1 MRSKYATLAAARLA
15 LATIALDVV
24 FAAAFLVLYWHI
36 GGFALTDTQAGT
48 DGGLLVAQPAL
59 GCLFL
64 LFLLFETKRA
74 PFDHAEAESELVA
87 GHLVEFGGRSLLFFY
102 MCEYV
107 HLVLGLCVGALLF
120 LGGGLPTGFA
130 LLPGLDTIAAPLL

>member
-24 FAAAFLVLYWHI
+24 FAALFLLLYWHF
-36 GGFALTDTQAGT
+36 GGFALADAQAGSG
-48 DGGLLVAQPAL
+48 GGLLLAQPGVA
-59 GCLFL
+59 CLFL

-87 GHLVEFGGRSLLFFY
+87 GHLVEFGGRSLLFMY

-107 HLVLGLCVGALLF
+107 HLVLGLGVGVLLL
-120 LGGGLPTGFA
+120 LGGGLSAA
-130 LLPGLDTIAAPLL
+130 LLPAAALDVAMAPLG